1 MNTIN
6 VNMNFYPDI
15 AFTPCRYVRIVI
27 YLTYSCYLKD
37 LVYKHLKSSS
47 TYQWRKFT
55 VFWAFTYMDFLCYV
69 QPYQLI
75 ILMSVCD
82 SEKNSFSMRNPR
94 VVPSSLV
101 RQWSVK
107 SF

>member
-37 LVYKHLKSSS
+37 LVYKHLQSSS
-47 TYQWRKFT
+47 ING
-55 VFWAFTYMDFLCYV
+55 ANV
-69 QPYQLI
+69 QFFGPLRRWTFM
-75 ILMSVCD
+75 LRAALSVNNFDAC
-82 SEKNSFSMRNPR
+82 
-94 VVPSSLV
+94 L
-101 RQWSVK
+101 
-107 SF
+107 